1 MRFFL
6 FVTGCIVSLVW
17 LAGFAQPVSAQD
29 RDVYTTKEGSMR
41 LLLQKENVDSGIV
54 AETNALQVQFNYDV
68 PKMRFQARLSRFQC
82 ADSALQSGLQRL
94 ATPEIRFEGDMHIRS
109 LHDEAQPEVV
119 FPIEGTLFINGQR
132 DYVKLTGNLF
142 PMSYA
147 NNFQAQ
153 LRVSS
158 RLTLSQ
164 FGMKR
169 HLPGYRDRFY
179 VIIRQ
184 SVLRPRP

>member
-17 LAGFAQPVSAQD
+17 LAGFAQPVNAQD

-82 ADSALQSGLQRL
+82 SDSALQISGPYMMKPSQRW
-94 ATPEIRFEGDMHIRS
+94 S
-109 LHDEAQPEVV
+109 
-119 FPIEGTLFINGQR
+119 FPSKEPFLSMVSGI
-132 DYVKLTGNLF
+132 
-142 PMSYA
+142 MS
-147 NNFQAQ
+147 
-153 LRVSS
+153 S
-158 RLTLSQ
+158 
-164 FGMKR
+164 
-169 HLPGYRDRFY
+169 LPGTFF
-179 VIIRQ
+179 
-184 SVLRPRP
+184 P